1 MLAFIGVSVLGALVI
16 AAVASDQPVLGL
28 LVALLLAAPV
38 AATLHWLESWLAHA
52 MAYRLLA
59 EMRIALFAKLDRLA
73 PAYLLQRRSGDLVA
87 LATQDVE
94 TVEYFYAHT
103 VAPAFV
109 AVLIPTGVLAL
120 LAWIAWPLALV
131 LLPFLAWA
139 GLAPVLAR
147 GEIDRL
153 GSEARNAL
161 GQIGAHLTE
170 TIQGLAEL
178 AAFQAIRRRRAV
190 FLADIAAYQKK
201 RRALLHDLATQTAG
215 LEIAMGLGGLAV
227 AVLGAV
233 LSTQG
238 WFAHQWL
245 PLLVLVSAAAF
256 MPVAEISQV
265 GRQLADTI
273 ASTRRLHV
281 VESEPEPITDGIL
294 PVPANPEVRFEAV
307 RFTYPGRAA
316 SALDGVAFDMRP
328 GSTVAVVGASGAG
341 KSTVANLLLRFW
353 DPQEG
358 RITLGGSDLRR
369 LRLDDL
375 RRHIALVA
383 QDTYLFNDTLAANI
397 RLAGRE
403 VSDADVRRALARA
416 ALGEFVDRLPEG
428 LATRVGERGVQLS
441 GGQRQRVSIA
451 RAFLKDAPILI
462 LDEATSHLDTISEQQ
477 IRAALD
483 ELMAERTS
491 LIIAHRLSTIQA
503 ANMILVMEAGRIVEA
518 GTHDELLAGRGA
530 YTRLVAHQSRIAA
543 E

>member
-1 MLAFIGVSVLGALVI
+1 
-16 AAVASDQPVLGL
+16 
-28 LVALLLAAPV
+28 
-38 AATLHWLESWLAHA
+38 
-52 MAYRLLA
+52 
-59 EMRIALFAKLDRLA
+59 
-73 PAYLLQRRSGDLVA
+73 
-87 LATQDVE
+87 
-94 TVEYFYAHT
+94 
-103 VAPAFV
+103 
-109 AVLIPTGVLAL
+109 
-120 LAWIAWPLALV
+120 
-131 LLPFLAWA
+131 
-139 GLAPVLAR
+139 
-147 GEIDRL
+147 
-153 GSEARNAL
+153 
-161 GQIGAHLTE
+161 
-170 TIQGLAEL
+170 
-178 AAFQAIRRRRAV
+178 
-190 FLADIAAYQKK
+190 
-201 RRALLHDLATQTAG
+201 
-215 LEIAMGLGGLAV
+215 MGLGGLAV

-233 LSTQG
+233 LSGRG

-273 ASTRRLHV
+273 ASTRRLHA
-281 VESEPEPITDGIL
+281 VESEPEPIADGAL
-294 PVPANPEVRFEAV
+294 PVPANSEVRFETV

-316 SALDGVAFDMRP
+316 PALDGVAFEMRP

-358 RITLGGSDLRR
+358 RITLGGSDLRQ

-397 RLAGRE
+397 RLARRE
-403 VSDADVRRALARA
+403 VSEADVRRAIGRA

-491 LIIAHRLSTIQA
+491 LIIAHRLSTIQTA
-503 ANMILVMEAGRIVEA
+503 DTILVMEAGRIVEA
-518 GTHDELLAGRGA
+518 GTHAELLAACGA